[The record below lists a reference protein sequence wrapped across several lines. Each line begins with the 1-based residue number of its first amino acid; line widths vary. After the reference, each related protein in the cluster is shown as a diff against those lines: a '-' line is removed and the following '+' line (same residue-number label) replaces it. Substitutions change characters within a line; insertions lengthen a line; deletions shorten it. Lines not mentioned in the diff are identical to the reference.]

1 MRPVM
6 LTRRIQR
13 TEKSSEKRE
22 VLGKGRI
29 KLTVLSKTEKMGK
42 F

>member
-13 TEKSSEKRE
+13 TEKSSERRE
-22 VLGKGRI
+22 VLGRRKD
-29 KLTVLSKTEKMGK
+29 KTDSVE
-42 F
+42 